1 MSEPI
6 IKVEGLS
13 KQYILNKSLEPET
26 DFHMV
31 SFIAGLRNLKNLTQE
46 KRNTRFLGIKRCI
59 V

>member
-26 DFHMV
+26 DLLTGKL
-31 SFIAGLRNLKNLTQE
+31 IAGLRNLKTPPR
-46 KRNTRFLGIKRCI
+46 KKKHKIFGH
-59 V
+59 